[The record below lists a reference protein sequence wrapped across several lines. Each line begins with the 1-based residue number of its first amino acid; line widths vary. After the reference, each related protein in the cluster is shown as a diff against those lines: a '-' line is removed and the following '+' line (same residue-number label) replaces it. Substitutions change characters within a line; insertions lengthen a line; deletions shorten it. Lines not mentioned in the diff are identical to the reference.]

1 MSDLFFK
8 NGQSVTE
15 GAVRILSVIGYRS
28 NFVAVV
34 AALAH
39 TVADSETPRCDPR
52 INFPLGYP
60 SKTLV
65 SLPEAL
71 QC

>member
-1 MSDLFFK
+1 M
-8 NGQSVTE
+8 
-15 GAVRILSVIGYRS
+15 
-28 NFVAVV
+28 AVV